1 MLSLRQYQRQGI
13 DGVNALIRSGST
25 RPVLLQ
31 ATGLGKTVSGATWIA
46 EHHAAEP
53 RGRTLFLVH
62 RDELAQQARDEIHG
76 LAPHL
81 RPGIVM
87 GQQSDHDR
95 PVVIASTQTLGRRD
109 RFGRNKRREQIHSV
123 RRIVYDEAHH
133 AASQTAREILDYFG
147 AFAGVPTLGL
157 TATLSRQDTR
167 GLGEV
172 WTGIVE
178 RPEGGLWDVEW
189 GVRNGWL
196 VTPRGF
202 RVQVPQLDLS
212 GVHIRAGD
220 LAQEET
226 ATAMLNADT
235 GAAIVK
241 AIQDPS
247 LCRCDGT
254 DRGVIYCP
262 NVATAVSFAQEM
274 NAAGIATGVI
284 LGSTPREERRAILAR
299 FRTGE
304 LEWITNFGVLTEGW
318 NAPWCNVL
326 IIARPT
332 KSSGLYQQMIGR
344 GLRTW
349 PGKTECIVLDVCG
362 VTEIHGLAGLAD
374 LSMDRKIK
382 PRDGQ
387 SLLEAMEEWDD
398 AEWSAENEGFIWHD
412 PPPPPVHH
420 VIGTE
425 IDMFGKSHSVW
436 LQTRRGTWFVPAA
449 DLLFFLWPQSG
460 GLFAIYWTTKT
471 GSADSILIQP
481 DLELDIAMALAEQ
494 HAHTYAPQEAGKD
507 APWRQTGPIR
517 PGQKAELKQWRIPVR
532 KTMTAATAYDELCIA
547 MASVRLDWA
556 S

>member
-1 MLSLRQYQRQGI
+1 LLDLRDYQRQGI
-13 DGVNALIRSGST
+13 DGANALIRAGST

-46 EHHAAEP
+46 EQHQIEP

-81 RPGIVM
+81 QPGIVM
-87 GQQSDHDR
+87 GTQSDHDR
-95 PVVIASTQTLGRRD
+95 PVVIGSTQTLGRRGKD
-109 RFGRNKRREQIHSV
+109 GRNRRREQIHSV

-133 AASQTAREILDYFG
+133 AASETAREILGYFG
-147 AFAGVPTLGL
+147 SFAGVPTLGL
-157 TATLSRQDTR
+157 TATLSRADTR

-172 WTGIVE
+172 WTDIVE

-202 RVQVPQLDLS
+202 RVRVPQLDLS

-241 AIQDPS
+241 AIEDPS
-247 LCRCDGT
+247 LVRCDGT

-262 NVATAVSFAQEM
+262 NVDTAVSFAAEM
-274 NAAGIATGVI
+274 NAAGHRTGVV
-284 LGSTPREERRAILAR
+284 LGSTPREERRRILAQ

-332 KSSGLYQQMIGR
+332 KSAGLYQQMVGR
-344 GLRTW
+344 GLRTF

-374 LSMDRKIK
+374 LSMDRKIV

-387 SLLEAMEEWDD
+387 SLLEAMEEFED
-398 AEWSAENEGFIWHD
+398 EFGGKD
-412 PPPPPVHH
+412 PWWEDPAPPVHH

-436 LQTRRGTWFVPAA
+436 LQTRAGTWFIPAA
-449 DLLFFLWPQSG
+449 DLLFFLWPQPD
-460 GLFAIYWTTKT
+460 GLFSIYWTTKQAGT
-471 GSADSILIQP
+471 GSNLLQA
-481 DLELDIAMALAEQ
+481 DLELDIGMALTEQ
-494 HAHTYAPQEAGKD
+494 HATTYAPQEAGKN
-507 APWRQTGPIR
+507 AMWRQTGPIR

-547 MASVRLDWA
+547 MASARLDWPG
-556 S
+556 